1 MANLQSGGHEA
12 HRDWSA
18 AGNQG
23 GNVQVAAVS
32 TAMMGRH
39 CVSLIFPFTSMLRG
53 LLCQPTKNL
62 RKSGLALHA

>member
-1 MANLQSGGHEA
+1 MH
-12 HRDWSA
+12 
-18 AGNQG
+18 
-23 GNVQVAAVS
+23 VAAVS

-53 LLCQPTKNL
+53 LLCQPTKDL